1 MRGTRFEIGPGIVL
15 WRKTL
20 DRAAQEHLVTEIFA
34 HAKQAPFYGPRMP
47 LSGKPFS
54 VEETNF
60 GPLGWISDA
69 RGYRYSNTHPE
80 AGRPWPEIPRA
91 LIDLWNEATHYR
103 APPEC
108 CLVNLYR
115 SGAKMGLHQ
124 DRDEEDFAAP
134 VVSLSLGES
143 CLFRSPPK
151 SLKAVRLDKQGLV
164 LLAAVLNDAGNPV
177 GKCHP
182 RLPQRLFEQ
191 AEFQMRMRIHQ
202 AGQNRHIAQVPR
214 RPSRFILAHRHNS
227 PTGDR
232 DNSALN
238 RRLIDRHDPASAI
251 GNRFLGLLGSI
262 AHSNLLS
269 ARAPSR

>member
-20 DRAAQEHLVTEIFA
+20 DRAAQEHLVAEIFA
-34 HAKQAPFYGPRMP
+34 YTKLAPFYGPRMP

-124 DRDEEDFAAP
+124 DRDEEALDAP
-134 VVSLSLGES
+134 VLSVSLGDAA
-143 CLFRSPPK
+143 LFRIGGTTRGGATK
-151 SLKAVRLDKQGLV
+151 SLRLESGDV
-164 LLAAVLNDAGNPV
+164 LTFGGPARLAFHG
-177 GKCHP
+177 
-182 RLPQRLFEQ
+182 
-191 AEFQMRMRIHQ
+191 
-202 AGQNRHIAQVPR
+202 
-214 RPSRFILAHRHNS
+214 
-227 PTGDR
+227 
-232 DNSALN
+232 
-238 RRLIDRHDPASAI
+238 IDRVMTGTSDLIPDGGRINLTVRRVTDP
-251 GNRFLGLLGSI
+251 RTKQD
-262 AHSNLLS
+262 
-269 ARAPSR
+269 ARPGG